1 MDGGQ
6 GKGEAARDGQRG
18 GGKTSPML
26 EGHISKAFDGEL
38 ATLHVRLLEMGGLV
52 LDQVR
57 QATRAYTDWSEA
69 AALLV
74 IERERDVNAYN
85 KSIDSEQLSLIARR
99 APVAGD
105 LRAIL
110 SMAKCIADLERA
122 GDEATK
128 IARAVLGAGSHPGP
142 ATARDARHL
151 GETAVASMRLALE
164 ALDTIDIERCNE
176 VIARDKD
183 LDAEYAAGL
192 RRLLTRAM
200 EDPRH
205 FDVALEAAF
214 VLKSLERIGD
224 HARNLARHI
233 ISMGRDTGAAAPQT
247 GAAASLNGPISG
259 RDSTGTR

>member
-1 MDGGQ
+1 MSQ
-6 GKGEAARDGQRG
+6 A
-18 GGKTSPML
+18 L
-26 EGHISKAFDGEL
+26 EGHIAKAFDGAL
-38 ATLHVRLLEMGGLV
+38 ATLHVRVVEMGGLV

-57 QATRAYTDWSEA
+57 AATRAYTDWDED
-69 AALLV
+69 AALRV
-74 IERERDVNAYN
+74 IERERDVNTYN
-85 KSIDSEQLSLIARR
+85 KDINCEQLVLIARR

-110 SMAKCIADLERA
+110 ALVKCVAELERA
-122 GDEATK
+122 GDEARK
-128 IARAVLGAGSHPGP
+128 IAKNVIGTDSRPGS

-151 GETAVASMRLALE
+151 GELATSLLRLALE
-164 ALDTIDIERCNE
+164 AFDTIDVERCNE
-176 VIARDKD
+176 VVARDKD

-224 HARNLARHI
+224 HARNVARHI
-233 ISMGRDTGAAAPQT
+233 LTMEPDGAT
-247 GAAASLNGPISG
+247 
-259 RDSTGTR
+259 

>member
-1 MDGGQ
+1 
-6 GKGEAARDGQRG
+6 
-18 GGKTSPML
+18 ML

-38 ATLHVRLLEMGGLV
+38 ATLHVRLIEMGGLV

-57 QATRAYTDWSEA
+57 EALRAYTDWSEE
-69 AALLV
+69 AALHV
-74 IERERDVNAYN
+74 IERERDVNAYD
-85 KSIDSEQLSLIARR
+85 KRIEAEQLLLIARR

-105 LRAIL
+105 LRAIIAM
-110 SMAKCIADLERA
+110 SKCVANLERA
-122 GDEATK
+122 GDEANK
-128 IARAVLGAGSHPGP
+128 IAKGVLAAGTQPGP
-142 ATARDARHL
+142 ATTRDARHL
-151 GETAVASMRLALE
+151 GDLAVSLLRLALE
-164 ALDTIDIERCNE
+164 ALDTIDTDRCKE

-205 FDVALEAAF
+205 FDVTLGAAF

-233 ISMGRDTGAAAPQT
+233 LSIEG
-247 GAAASLNGPISG
+247 
-259 RDSTGTR
+259 